1 MFEKYNTYSF
11 VEQFSE
17 QYLNCTILHQEYRN
31 EIIPLNSHSFRIRI
45 YLLMRVTK
53 KPLALMSRLT
63 LIGK

>member
-1 MFEKYNTYSF
+1 MFEKYNTYPF

-31 EIIPLNSHSFRIRI
+31 EIIPLNSHSLRIRI
-45 YLLMRVTK
+45 YLVMRVTRK
-53 KPLALMSRLT
+53 TLALMSKLT